1 MKQPKILVVGSI
13 NMDLFVEGANAIPRY
28 GESIRC
34 RHYGYAPGG
43 KGSNQAFAV
52 AKQGADVVFVGCI
65 GDDENGKQLKASLDE
80 AGVNTDYLVVDPETQ
95 TGLALM
101 LLDDRTGRYV
111 SYVAMGGND
120 RLSPDAVRKAMDENE
135 FDMVVMQLEM
145 PLETVYQTYELARE
159 KGIPVFLDAGPAM
172 KIPLERLKGL
182 FILSP
187 NEAET
192 EALTGICIDSNE
204 NALKAAK
211 WLYDE
216 VSPQYVILKMGERGA
231 LLYNGTEA
239 KFISAL
245 R

>member
-13 NMDLFVEGANAIPRY
+13 NMDLFVEGANAIPGY

-65 GDDENGKQLKASLDE
+65 GDDENGKQVKASLDE
-80 AGVNTDYLVVDPETQ
+80 AGVNTDYLVIDPETQ

-159 KGIPVFLDAGPAM
+159 KGIPTLPSRQTVLPV
-172 KIPLERLKGL
+172 KTTVPPNSVIPYPGVRCEMAAPLLLKNDTYCSASA
-182 FILSP
+182 FEIASP
-187 NEAET
+187 
-192 EALTGICIDSNE
+192 
-204 NALKAAK
+204 
-211 WLYDE
+211 
-216 VSPQYVILKMGERGA
+216 P
-231 LLYNGTEA
+231 
-239 KFISAL
+239 
-245 R
+245 

>member
-13 NMDLFVEGANAIPRY
+13 NMDLFVEGANAIPGY

-65 GDDENGKQLKASLDE
+65 GDDENGKQVKASLDE

-145 PLETVYQTYELARE
+145 PLETVYQTYELARKKE
-159 KGIPVFLDAGPAM
+159 YRYFWMQG
-172 KIPLERLKGL
+172 RL
-182 FILSP
+182 
-187 NEAET
+187 
-192 EALTGICIDSNE
+192 
-204 NALKAAK
+204 
-211 WLYDE
+211 
-216 VSPQYVILKMGERGA
+216 
-231 LLYNGTEA
+231 
-239 KFISAL
+239 
-245 R
+245 

>member
-65 GDDENGKQLKASLDE
+65 GDDENGKQVKASLDE
-80 AGVNTDYLVVDPETQ
+80 AGVNTDYLVVDPEAQ

-120 RLSPDAVRKAMDENE
+120 LLSPDAVRKAMDENE

-211 WLYDE
+211 WL
-216 VSPQYVILKMGERGA
+216 V
-231 LLYNGTEA
+231 
-239 KFISAL
+239 
-245 R
+245 